1 VCLTVFTKAFEDE
14 TEDVEKIIAG
24 IARLVYDYFV
34 FTRDVTGDVPQS
46 FTGDVPQSTTPQ

>member
-34 FTRDVTGDVPQS
+34 FT
-46 FTGDVPQSTTPQ
+46 GDVPQSTTPQ